1 MSKFWGFFW
10 FFLAKGQ
17 IFVIVYNFVPTD
29 MYEIWN
35 ESEMYRKKVL
45 KGNIYVTYNNE
56 EQLQCQLQY

>member
-10 FFLAKGQ
+10 VFLAKGQ

-45 KGNIYVTYNNE
+45 KGNIYVTPSNE